1 MKNTTRI
8 TLACYG
14 LLASAMVL
22 AGLLIVQLQ
31 HRQPDLLPAA
41 QANMLLTADQ
51 YSFLT
56 ARTRNNED
64 GLFVIDNR
72 ERKLLIYRIDTS
84 RKRMEPLQIIDIDQI
99 FRQIRQDNRRDDR
112 PNRGPR

>member
-1 MKNTTRI
+1 MKSTTRI

-14 LLASAMVL
+14 LLASALLL
-22 AGLLIVQLQ
+22 AGLLIAQLQ
-31 HRQPDLLPAA
+31 RHQPDLLPAA

-84 RKRMEPLQIIDIDQI
+84 RKRMEPLQIVDIDQI
-99 FRQIRQDNRRDDR
+99 FRQMQQDNRRNER
-112 PNRGPR
+112 NTRGPR

>member
-1 MKNTTRI
+1 MNSTTRI

-14 LLASAMVL
+14 LLASALVL

-31 HRQPDLLPAA
+31 RRQPELLPAA

-51 YSFLT
+51 FSFLT

-72 ERKLLIYRIDTS
+72 ERKLLIYRVDTS
-84 RKRMEPLQIIDIDQI
+84 RRRMEPLQIVDIDQI
-99 FRQIRQDNRRDDR
+99 FRQIRQERRDNDR
-112 PNRGPR
+112 NARGPR